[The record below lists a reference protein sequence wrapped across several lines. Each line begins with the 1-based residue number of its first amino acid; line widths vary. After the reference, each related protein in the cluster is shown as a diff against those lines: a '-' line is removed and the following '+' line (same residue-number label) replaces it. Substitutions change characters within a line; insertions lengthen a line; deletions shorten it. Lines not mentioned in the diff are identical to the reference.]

1 MGYSGCMA
9 VFPPGPPPDLRGEYA
24 RARLRDAKRGQTRSA
39 HGERTRAQLDEA
51 RAPNADSRPRAQKRP
66 RFAPLRRI
74 ARAIRGGG

>member
-1 MGYSGCMA
+1 MRYSGSMA

-24 RARLRDAKRGQTRSA
+24 RARLKDAKRGQTRSA

-51 RAPNADSRPRAQKRP
+51 AANRAARPRPPRRP
-66 RFAPLRRI
+66 RFAPLRRL